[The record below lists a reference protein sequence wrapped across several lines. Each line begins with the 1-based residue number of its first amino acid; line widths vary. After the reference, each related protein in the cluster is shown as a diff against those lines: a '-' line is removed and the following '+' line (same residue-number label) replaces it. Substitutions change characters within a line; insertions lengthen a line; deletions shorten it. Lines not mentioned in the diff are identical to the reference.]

1 MLNKAIRPNNKT
13 LLNICM
19 KRAFG
24 TNPGV
29 IHRIF
34 NTLDKSTSAY
44 GVARFD
50 PTLPLE
56 GHSPLET

>member
-1 MLNKAIRPNNKT
+1 
-13 LLNICM
+13 M

-56 GHSPLET
+56 VSIS